1 MHYVKRGPEIL
12 IKAEG
17 VFALFQLPRVVSE
30 PLNPPFIS
38 L

>member
-1 MHYVKRGPEIL
+1 MHDVKRGPEIL

-17 VFALFQLPRVVSE
+17 VFALFQLPRVVPE
-30 PLNPPFIS
+30 PLNPPSVS